1 MADDFFSAI
10 GKKISK
16 GTQYVVDKSNS
27 LVESTKINSQIN
39 SEQKGIERL
48 LQKIGESVLA
58 KVETGTMTIGEEEM
72 ELIAEIDA
80 HKERIAKCREA
91 LAAVKNMKICPSCD
105 EFIALEVAFCPKC
118 GAPTPVQEKDIP
130 EGAFEVEE
138 ECFEEVLDD
147 VPDAAF
153 ESIDEGKESAEDE
166 AAAAAVGAG
175 ITIEAV
181 EDSVADAKET
191 AAGEFCEAVEAVEE
205 KVTEEACEAA
215 ETVEE
220 KVEEAGEALEAV
232 EEKVTEEACEAAEIV
247 EEKAEEAGEALEAVA
262 ETAAVAGAA
271 IADKAD
277 ETAEA
282 VQETAA
288 AVEETIEEKTEEA
301 IEAVEETAAKKK
313 SGETAESLE

>member
-181 EDSVADAKET
+181 EDSVADAKE
-191 AAGEFCEAVEAVEE
+191 AAAEECCEAVEAVEE
-205 KVTEEACEAA
+205 KATEEACEAA

-220 KVEEAGEALEAV
+220 KVEEAGEAVEAA
-232 EEKVTEEACEAAEIV
+232 EEKVAEEVSEAA
-247 EEKAEEAGEALEAVA
+247 EAVA

-288 AVEETIEEKTEEA
+288 AVEETIEEKTDEA